1 MVQQLCHD
9 NLGEREREENQDLT
23 TKGVSFKTGMS
34 KMDRLLTRGLVAKVE
49 ERIIHAR
56 LSEYR
61 TVPLL
66 MLIDVH
72 VHLH

>member
-1 MVQQLCHD
+1 MTIW
-9 NLGEREREENQDLT
+9 GREREENQDLT
-23 TKGVSFKTGMS
+23 TKGVSFKTGIS
-34 KMDRLLTRGLVAKVE
+34 KMDRLLTRGLVAKV